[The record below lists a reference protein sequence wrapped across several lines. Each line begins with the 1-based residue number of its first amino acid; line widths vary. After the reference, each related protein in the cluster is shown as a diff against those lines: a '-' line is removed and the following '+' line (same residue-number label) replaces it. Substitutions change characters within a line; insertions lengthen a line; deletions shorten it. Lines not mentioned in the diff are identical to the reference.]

1 MTPINF
7 ALPGFFKKASG
18 FDGIQE
24 DLPPI
29 TSNLE
34 IFFDPDYAVFSDNTQ
49 TLANDGD
56 YVREVWDRSSTGNTL
71 SQPAAQLQP
80 LYDTSEFGNGKASL
94 FTGSYDSLDIASAIV
109 IPSTSGFTF
118 HTVYKKDVIGDYSA
132 SIGNRGGE
140 DSAHINHR
148 SSYVRVSDD
157 SNQYNWNSF
166 SDDTTLKIISI
177 VVDRSANTISVYK
190 NGALSVSNS
199 ITYSDTFTFRTLF
212 AHSGIPGTNT
222 YWGNILMYEDAHSS
236 DQIFQVSEWL
246 GDKYDILVAPITENL
261 ELYVNPDKYVY
272 SDSGTTLAT
281 DGDSIR
287 QINDL
292 SGNDNTIEQ
301 ATASHQFE
309 YVEDHFGTGKA
320 AIYKDTA
327 HGPHMDFASTLS
339 IDSATTGGI
348 TFYTVYDKTNLS
360 SISYLFGTT
369 DNNFNRILEYNNH
382 SIYIQDTDGDTHY
395 ASFTNSTDLAIRAFT
410 LDTSTDIV
418 STYENGALV
427 DSKYISKTWGTFNF
441 DSFWGGSN
449 TSYIGNTLL
458 YSDAHDADQVKS
470 MSIWLGDKYGITIPP
485 ITENLAL
492 YFNPEEEVYSDAVG
506 TLATDGDYI
515 REWDDR
521 TTNDNDLEQPT
532 GSSQLKYKTNLLY
545 GKNGIEAT
553 SNTDMLLS
561 NTISLQGCTIYAVNK
576 KSSTSAEMMPAGG
589 SGNVTIGNNYSD
601 GNTYLYDGTNAAT
614 LSVGHFTD
622 WGVRAYVWDY
632 GTDFEVFENN
642 SSLGSVSA
650 TNVGSITIDRLFGR
664 GNGSAGTKNC
674 MEILVFT
681 DTHDAT
687 QIEEITNW
695 LNNKYDVY

>member
-360 SISYLFGTT
+360 SISYLFGIT

-382 SIYIQDTDGDTHY
+382 SIYFQDTDGDNMF
-395 ASFTNSTDLAIRAFT
+395 ASITGTTDLAIRAFT

-418 STYENGALV
+418 ATYENGVLV
-427 DSKYISKTWGTFNF
+427 DSRYKSRTWGTFNF
-441 DSFWGGSN
+441 DSFWGSAN

-458 YSDAHDADQVKS
+458 FSDAHDADQVET
-470 MSIWLGDKYGITIPP
+470 MSDWLNDKY
-485 ITENLAL
+485 
-492 YFNPEEEVYSDAVG
+492 D
-506 TLATDGDYI
+506 
-515 REWDDR
+515 
-521 TTNDNDLEQPT
+521 
-532 GSSQLKYKTNLLY
+532 
-545 GKNGIEAT
+545 
-553 SNTDMLLS
+553 
-561 NTISLQGCTIYAVNK
+561 IY
-576 KSSTSAEMMPAGG
+576 
-589 SGNVTIGNNYSD
+589 
-601 GNTYLYDGTNAAT
+601 
-614 LSVGHFTD
+614 
-622 WGVRAYVWDY
+622 
-632 GTDFEVFENN
+632 
-642 SSLGSVSA
+642 
-650 TNVGSITIDRLFGR
+650 
-664 GNGSAGTKNC
+664 
-674 MEILVFT
+674 
-681 DTHDAT
+681 
-687 QIEEITNW
+687 
-695 LNNKYDVY
+695 